1 MKPCAIIILN
11 YNGEKMLKTF
21 FSSVFSRSK
30 YDVIVIDN
38 ASTDSSVDFLEKN
51 YPLVRIIRLTEN
63 FGYAG
68 GYNWGLE
75 QLRDQYEYYI
85 LLNSDVEVTAGWD
98 LDLISWI
105 RKNPEYSAIQPKI
118 LSWQDKSKYDY
129 AGAGGGYLDSLG
141 YPYCRG
147 RIWDTIETDLGQY
160 DDAIQVDWAS
170 GACFVVNAQ
179 HFHQLRGFDGHF
191 FAHMEEIDLCWRM
204 RRSGWKIG
212 YLGKVSVFHL
222 GGATLDRSSP
232 RKLHL
237 NIRNSLY
244 MLYKLESPAKFL
256 LIFLFKAL
264 LETAAT
270 FFYLLN
276 GKKDLAKAIVAG
288 YLDFIKTRN
297 LIEKFSPKKSTNTPI
312 PSQTKIK
319 FVFWNY
325 NVLGRKI
332 YSDL

>member
-1 MKPCAIIILN
+1 MKPCAIVILN

-21 FSSVFSRSK
+21 FPSVFSRSK

-118 LSWQDKSKYDY
+118 LSWQDKSKFDY

-147 RIWDTIETDLGQY
+147 RIWDTIENDQGQY

-179 HFHQLRGFDGHF
+179 HFHQLGGFDAHF

-244 MLYKLESPAKFL
+244 MLYKLESPVKFL

-270 FFYLLN
+270 FSYLLS

-288 YLDFIKTRN
+288 YLDFIKTRS
-297 LIEKFSPKKSTNTPI
+297 LIEKFSPEKSTNTPI
-312 PSQTKIK
+312 PSQTKVK

-325 NVLGRKI
+325 NLLGRKI